1 MNINTMKAKKILK
14 DLYSYCDKS
23 QSYFHDLGYDFKET
37 DFDLLF
43 TIVYLL
49 NDRNAE
55 NDRLREENAK
65 QKAILEAID
74 NEMMPLPFET
84 DFDKAIKTAK
94 SEAIKEFAERL
105 KKVKDD
111 LKYYLDNN
119 EENGVVYIP
128 KFVINNLVK
137 EMTGGK

>member
-1 MNINTMKAKKILK
+1 MNTNTMKAKKILK

-23 QSYFHDLGYDFKET
+23 QSYFHDLGYNFKET

-49 NDRNAE
+49 NDQIAE
-55 NDRLREENAK
+55 NDRLREENIK
-65 QKAILEAID
+65 QKAMLEAID

-94 SEAIKEFAERL
+94 SEAIKEFVNML
-105 KKVKDD
+105 KEKKGWEIADCIFI
-111 LKYYLDNN
+111 DN
-119 EENGVVYIP
+119 
-128 KFVINNLVK
+128 LAK
-137 EMTGGK
+137 EMEAKLNNV